1 MSVSLKSIVVLIL
14 VLGSGA
20 VVFHSANS
28 HLTFVILVAVI
39 FLWIA
44 VRPKPIIFNIKYL
57 VLFVTLGIA
66 VFLTMMLNGDA
77 SNYLSYLNFTGRILI
92 PFIVPLLIS
101 FQDFVKIYLKIII
114 FLAISSLVIFLLLLI
129 DPNWYRAFPKTAG
142 LTGLEYFNLFL
153 YVVADHGEVSRNN
166 SIFWEPGAFQAFLT
180 LGLLFE
186 VYLYKLR
193 RSKNIVILSLAT
205 VTTVSTT
212 GYIILLLLLTTI
224 FIVLRPTKIKKS
236 HLILVLPFVLICIA
250 FMAPLFFQSIF
261 AKFDENNQSS
271 FLRLTSTIV
280 DLTLFVESPFYGFGL
295 SNYST
300 KVAEVG
306 YDLFSLDLGGSFN
319 SLTNHLAVYG
329 VFLVAPLMWMYA
341 KFSRTLTQDPRQ
353 ALVIFIIVMMT
364 FATENF
370 LCSLLWLTVGFY
382 GAHAAIK
389 RTHLNVS
396 EFSSTPKEIN
406 YG

>member
-28 HLTFVILVAVI
+28 HLTFAILVAIV
-39 FLWIA
+39 FLWIT
-44 VRPKPIIFNIKYL
+44 VRSKPIIFNIKYL
-57 VLFVTLGIA
+57 VLFVTLGVA

-77 SNYLSYLNFTGRILI
+77 SNYLSYLNFTARILI
-92 PFIVPLLIS
+92 PFMVPLLIS
-101 FQDFVKIYLKIII
+101 FQDFVKIYLRIII

-129 DPNWYRAFPKTAG
+129 DPNWYRAFPKTVG

-153 YVVADHGEVSRNN
+153 YVVSDHGVGSRNN

-193 RSKNIVILSLAT
+193 RGKNILILILAS

-212 GYIILLLLLTTI
+212 GYIILLILLTATFI
-224 FIVLRPTKIKKS
+224 FLRPTKIKKS
-236 HLILVLPFVLICIA
+236 HLILGLPFVLLCIA
-250 FMAPLFFQSIF
+250 FMAPLFFQLIF
-261 AKFDENNQSS
+261 SKFAENNQSS
-271 FLRLTSTIV
+271 FLRLSSTIV
-280 DLTLFVESPFYGFGL
+280 DLTLFFGSPFYGLGL

-300 KVAEVG
+300 KVAETS

-319 SLTNHLAVYG
+319 SLTYYLAVYG
-329 VFLVAPLMWMYA
+329 ILFVAPLLWMYV
-341 KFSRTLTQDPRQ
+341 KFCRVLTHDKRQ
-353 ALVIFIIVMMT
+353 AAIIFIIVMIT

-370 LCSLLWLTVGFY
+370 LCSLLWLTLGFY
-382 GAHAAIK
+382 GAHAAIN
-389 RTHLNVS
+389 RTHLNLS
-396 EFSSTPKEIN
+396 GFSSTPKEIN